1 LGAKAPIEELL
12 QMLIECDD
20 LQAYYQPF
28 FMQVGRILSLLSEWV
43 TPERLLTSSN
53 AEHDGSINIGEDQCA
68 AIDILGTLK
77 DFLPSAPKL
86 IMNVLENPQQ
96 KQEMCAHTL
105 FTLQEIGEAIPL
117 SYLLLG
123 LNWCYEGINYPMTR
137 SQGLVPSP
145 KTETIALLT
154 KNELFGRA
162 LLTLNRLGKSSE
174 IPLNFL
180 L

>member
-1 LGAKAPIEELL
+1 
-12 QMLIECDD
+12 M
-20 LQAYYQPF
+20 
-28 FMQVGRILSLLSEWV
+28 R
-43 TPERLLTSSN
+43 
-53 AEHDGSINIGEDQCA
+53 
-68 AIDILGTLK
+68 
-77 DFLPSAPKL
+77 
-86 IMNVLENPQQ
+86 
-96 KQEMCAHTL
+96 AHTL

>member
-86 IMNVLENPQQ
+86 IMNVLENPQ
-96 KQEMCAHTL
+96 
-105 FTLQEIGEAIPL
+105 
-117 SYLLLG
+117 
-123 LNWCYEGINYPMTR
+123 
-137 SQGLVPSP
+137 
-145 KTETIALLT
+145 
-154 KNELFGRA
+154 
-162 LLTLNRLGKSSE
+162 
-174 IPLNFL
+174 
-180 L
+180 